1 MAPKNIQ
8 GRPKIDLRRL
18 PCSNQRRCSTTHT
31 DTIRNGP
38 QATLHRLQNA
48 SNIACKFFSHLNH
61 GPWSIHGSWS
71 MAQHAWCIV
80 YPWSMIHFLS
90 MVHGV
95 GGRGCHD
102 VGAERKPFS
111 YVLGC
116 FLDGLSRFLD
126 VFRMGFVGWSISFFF
141 APGTVCCAHRG
152 GPITPVRVNAIKTIP
167 PKTTQ
172 AALSEAV

>member
-1 MAPKNIQ
+1 
-8 GRPKIDLRRL
+8 
-18 PCSNQRRCSTTHT
+18 
-31 DTIRNGP
+31 
-38 QATLHRLQNA
+38 
-48 SNIACKFFSHLNH
+48 
-61 GPWSIHGSWS
+61 

-152 GPITPVRVNAIKTIP
+152 GPITLDRSP
-167 PKTTQ
+167 
-172 AALSEAV
+172 EAVSKNTHEGIRGPWCISSPWSRTRMPRCGWLNGKFLLYEVHGPWPIPWCMVGSWSMAHVLSMVQDEDATMWVAEQEVFVV